1 MKALARRK
9 TSVTKKTSLVAL
21 SIMFILIGGFIYLFF
36 RPHTL
41 NMFVWLGIINCEHIF
56 QLRDYNQD
64 LKFIEFLIFSLP
76 DGLWILSFLI
86 IIGLIWE
93 KHRIFFIIY
102 SSFFTG
108 ISILFEFFQK
118 FGLIPGTFDI
128 ADILVLLIFHIL
140 GFLIYEFFILEVS
153 YEKQNMD

>member
-1 MKALARRK
+1 MVLY
-9 TSVTKKTSLVAL
+9 
-21 SIMFILIGGFIYLFF
+21 IYF
-36 RPHTL
+36 RPHIL

-76 DGLWILSFLI
+76 NGLWILSFLI

-108 ISILFEFFQK
+108 ISILVEFFFK
-118 FGLIPGTFDI
+118 VCNFLCECFDILIQTFDCF
-128 ADILVLLIFHIL
+128 LKKFVLLLLSFQLHLQQLNYFWIGHFSHRLEFYHICISL
-140 GFLIYEFFILEVS
+140 NSG
-153 YEKQNMD
+153 

>member
-1 MKALARRK
+1 MKALARRI

-41 NMFVWLGIINCEHIF
+41 KMFVWLRIINCEQIF
-56 QLRDYNQD
+56 QLKDYNQD

-76 DGLWILSFLI
+76 NGLWILSFLI
-86 IIGLIWE
+86 IIGLIWG
-93 KHRIFFIIY
+93 KYHIFFIIY

-128 ADILVLLIFHIL
+128 ADIIVLLSSHIL
-140 GFLIYEFFILEVS
+140 GFLIYDFFILEVS

>member
-36 RPHTL
+36 RTHTL
-41 NMFVWLGIINCEHIF
+41 KMFVWLRIINCEQIF
-56 QLRDYNQD
+56 QLKDYNQD

-76 DGLWILSFLI
+76 NGLWILSFLI

-93 KHRIFFIIY
+93 KYHIFFIIY

-108 ISILFEFFQK
+108 ISILLEFFFK
-118 FGLIPGTFDI
+118 VCNFLCECFDILIQTFDCF
-128 ADILVLLIFHIL
+128 LKKFVLLLLSFQLHL
-140 GFLIYEFFILEVS
+140 QQLNYF
-153 YEKQNMD
+153 

>member
-41 NMFVWLGIINCEHIF
+41 KMFVWLRIINCEHIF
-56 QLRDYNQD
+56 QLRDYNHD

-76 DGLWILSFLI
+76 NGLWILSLLI
-86 IIGLIWE
+86 ILGLIWE

>member
-1 MKALARRK
+1 MNDIGRK
-9 TSVTKKTSLVAL
+9 SFVKKITLI
-21 SIMFILIGGFIYLFF
+21 SISILFLLLGGFIYLIF

-41 NMFVWLGIINCEHIF
+41 NMFVWLGVINCEQIF
-56 QLRDYNQD
+56 QLKDYNQD

-76 DGLWILSFLI
+76 NGLWILSFLI

-93 KHRIFFIIY
+93 KYHIFFIIY

-108 ISILFEFFQK
+108 ISILFEFLQK
-118 FGLIPGTFDI
+118 VELIPGTFDI

-140 GFLIYEFFILEVS
+140 GFSIYEFFILEVS

>member
-9 TSVTKKTSLVAL
+9 TSVTIKTSLVAL

-41 NMFVWLGIINCEHIF
+41 KMFVWLRIINCEHIF
-56 QLRDYNQD
+56 QLRDYNHD

-76 DGLWILSFLI
+76 NGLWILSLLI
-86 IIGLIWE
+86 ILGLIWE

-140 GFLIYEFFILEVS
+140 GFLIYEFIILEVS